1 MYTPEEIDKKILEF
15 REQTKDKGLLLHNN
29 YFIFTVDRDGNVCNE
44 AYGANL
50 MTDYGIRQLYIESWS
65 MQGYSNWL
73 FYTKFGTGYD
83 PANGKVP
90 KLTNSS
96 LYEFACKDNGN
107 TSSITTIESG
117 YYNDRTTMSADEG
130 VIYQTA
136 RFQYSQLD
144 YVINLAAQ
152 TSVDAGHIG
161 GLSTASPRDTRWK
174 TDEDGNYFEI
184 NEIGLTYH
192 DDQNGSNLFFHFAV
206 LDKDGNPVPIRK
218 YDNQKLYVYIY
229 HTGIMPEKT
238 MFDAWDRG
246 EYITVEPINRTYS
259 RYNGSRTLRSYFTS
273 VERDTYS
280 WYSHPYTITERKNSS
295 DYASI
300 SSAYPDASFNAE
312 THILTETHQV
322 PERLIERDDFYIS
335 GFLLTNAGY
344 YCYDYQ
350 NNRGSQWLNFVTY
363 DRQSVPETIISDN
376 FYTNGYGSS
385 YFNMQFGQS
394 ARRNVWKRYLLPID
408 RLIDVQSLKMFNI
421 QDDDFTIDEEV
432 EYQQYYFN
440 QRFLNQRSMLYQI
453 ICPDG
458 VKRNI
463 WYYPNIFANGYGN
476 HAHGFAHHMNIAAF
490 TNTGITLFACDK
502 PWDVST
508 WTQINDIQNP
518 DPALV
523 KKRYFVSYNDV
534 TLYVDFQLSQYPKIV
549 TKDSYRELDD
559 GTHINGD
566 SFDMHYKPIYND
578 KHEVLYLGNR
588 LTFFDDTTLDY
599 IGTYSLNSGYYT
611 YRSDAT
617 RSSYLEPWHT
627 TTGTYGDW
635 FWFKY
640 RNKGVKLI
648 HIPSFK
654 TNPDHDFSAIYS
666 STISNNTDIYV
677 DTNDSNLVLVENA
690 ASPYGFYVINLSKTP
705 TQLGI
710 TNNDTVDPT
719 DIAATS
725 YGDYRNYKHWYT
737 KSFIQR
743 PSGDKTIFPVI
754 MWNNGNKSTCFRVY
768 EYDENDTLLSKSAWF
783 KKEYTFQ
790 NANATK
796 YKLDFAYDG
805 NKANGDTNAV
815 DDYQDYAAYNGA
827 KSLRIIEHSKYT
839 TDIDDARHAF
849 FIRGT
854 NKVCFTYASADY
866 LTKWYVVDATDMYDS
881 NNNLKILNTF
891 EIDSSFAQ
899 EYGGAVGFS
908 HCAYVRLKNSNNVYG
923 TYFFDLTT
931 GEMTYLTDWNFDW
944 SQSVNE
950 RSYQFYGDN
959 RCLVF
964 GISDLDTRS
973 YGRGDERDIYCIT
986 PDRPTELLDIT
997 SKIYGDNPDYSL
1009 YSGNYVCFS
1018 GFNVRYI
1025 NDNKQL
1031 IFSIYGM
1038 NGTRDNYCYLFTFDL
1053 GDFIH
1058 KRGHTVAAPNYRYKF
1073 DSYDYNYNAFW
1084 FGMPVHKGI
1093 LMFSNGVVF
1102 GNRTNSFIYEPIE
1115 NFVPH
1120 KIELTTDCI
1129 TSYNQPIKL
1138 SDKQFRLK
1146 TTNDMTYFKLEN
1158 SGKHPKRTD

>member
-15 REQTKDKGLLLHNN
+15 REHTKDKGLLLHNN
-29 YFIFTVDRDGNVCNE
+29 YFIFTVDRNGNVCNE

-50 MTDYGIRQLYIESWS
+50 MTDYGLQQMYSTSWNG
-65 MQGYSNWL
+65 QGYSNWC

-83 PANGKVP
+83 PTNDKVP
-90 KLTNSS
+90 KLTNSD
-96 LYEFACKDNGN
+96 LYEFACTDNGI
-107 TSSITTIESG
+107 TSSIATIETG
-117 YYNDRTTMSADEG
+117 YYNDGTTMSTDEG

-161 GLSTASPRDTRWK
+161 GLSTASPRDSRWK
-174 TDEDGNYFEI
+174 TDADGNYFEI
-184 NEIGLTYH
+184 NEIGLASH
-192 DDQNGSNLFFHFAV
+192 NDQNGLGLFFHFAV
-206 LDKDGNPVPIRK
+206 LDKDGNPAPIRK
-218 YDNQKLYVYIY
+218 YDNQKLFVYIY
-229 HTGIMPEKT
+229 HTGITSEKT
-238 MFDAWDRG
+238 IFDAWDRG

-259 RYNGSRTLRSYFTS
+259 YTSSRGLYSYFIS
-273 VERDTYS
+273 VERDTNPWLSTDNPIYRRYS
-280 WYSHPYTITERKNSS
+280 GQTGAHIF
-295 DYASI
+295 YARPSI
-300 SSAYPDASFNAE
+300 SFDAE

-322 PERLIERDDFYIS
+322 PERLIERDDFYLS

-344 YCYDYQ
+344 TCDAH
-350 NNRGSQWLNFVTY
+350 NNDRGSQWLNLITY
-363 DRQSVPETIISDN
+363 DRQNVPETIISDN
-376 FYTNGYGSS
+376 FYTNGYYSS
-385 YFNMQFGQS
+385 FFDLQFGQYY
-394 ARRNVWKRYLLPID
+394 RKNVQKIGLLPID
-408 RLIDVQSLKMFNI
+408 RLIDIQSLKMFNI
-421 QDDDFTIDEEV
+421 QDDDFTISEEV

-440 QRFLNQRSMLYQI
+440 QRYLNQRSYIGQI

-458 VKRNI
+458 VKRNV
-463 WYYPNIFANGYGN
+463 WFYPNIFASEYGN
-476 HAHGFAHHMNIAAF
+476 HAHGFAHHMNITSF

-508 WTQINDIQNP
+508 WTQIVDIQNP

-534 TLYVDFQLSQYPKIV
+534 TLYFDFQASQYPKII
-549 TKDSYRELDD
+549 TKDAYRELDD
-559 GTHINGD
+559 GTHISGNG
-566 SFDMHYKPIYND
+566 FDVYYKPIYND
-578 KHEVLYLGNR
+578 THEVLYLGNR

-599 IGTYSLNSGYYT
+599 IDSYLLNGGYQV
-611 YRSDAT
+611 YRPDGQ
-617 RSSYLEPWHT
+617 RSSYLEPWHF

-640 RNKGVKLI
+640 RNNGVKLI

-654 TNPDHDFSAIYS
+654 TNPDYDFSAIYS
-666 STISNNTDIYV
+666 STISNDTNVYV

-690 ASPYGFYVINLSKTP
+690 VSPYGFYIINLSKTP

-719 DIAATS
+719 DIIATS
-725 YGDYRNYKHWYT
+725 YNNRTYKHWYT
-737 KSFIQR
+737 QSFIQR
-743 PSGDKTIFPVI
+743 PSGDKTIFPIIV
-754 MWNNGNKSTCFRVY
+754 WNNGNRSTCFRVC
-768 EYDENDTLLSKSAWF
+768 EYDEDDNLLSKSAWL
-783 KKEYTFQ
+783 KQEYSFQ
-790 NANATK
+790 NDNATK
-796 YKLDFAYDG
+796 YKLDFSW
-805 NKANGDTNAV
+805 NGDVIGETDNV
-815 DDYQDYAAYNGA
+815 DYNSEYANYNGV

-854 NKVCFTYASADY
+854 NKVCFTYASSDY
-866 LTKWYVVDATDMYDS
+866 LTKWYVVDVTDMYDS
-881 NNNLKILNTF
+881 NDDLKILNTF
-891 EIDSSFAQ
+891 EIDASFAQ
-899 EYGGAVGFS
+899 EYAGSVGFS
-908 HCAYVRLKNSNNVYG
+908 HCAYVRLKNTNNIYG
-923 TYFFDLTT
+923 AHFFDLST
-931 GEMTYLTDWNFDW
+931 GNTTYLAEWDFDW
-944 SQSVNE
+944 SQSINE

-964 GISDLDTRS
+964 GFNGDVDSQS
-973 YGRGDERDIYCIT
+973 CYRGNVKVYCVT
-986 PDRPTELLDIT
+986 PDKPTELLDIT
-997 SKIYGDNPDYSL
+997 SKLYADNPDHYL
-1009 YSGNYVCFS
+1009 GNPGNYLSFT
-1018 GFNVRYI
+1018 GFNIRYI

-1031 IFSIYGM
+1031 IFSVYGM
-1038 NGTRDNYCYLFTFDL
+1038 NYTKYDRCYLFTFDL

-1058 KRGHTVAAPNYRYKF
+1058 KRGHTVTAPNHRYKF
-1073 DSYDYNYNAFW
+1073 NSFDNEASAFW

-1093 LMFSNGVVF
+1093 LMFKNGVIF
-1102 GNRTNSFIYEPIE
+1102 SNRTNSFIYEPIE

-1138 SDKQFRLK
+1138 SDKEFRLK